1 MLVSQLYS
9 IYSDVYTTNEID
21 FGYEQGKPLEIY
33 VQDQFETAVD
43 DWMFKGVD
51 TYLEAGEEF
60 AKGQVEID
68 GQRKEV
74 TLFGEGNFY
83 IMN

>member
-1 MLVSQLYS
+1 MYIQQMKQISATNKVSHQ
-9 IYSDVYTTNEID
+9 I
-21 FGYEQGKPLEIY
+21 EIY